1 MNHCLCLAL
10 PSFPFSLDL
19 HACPQQLIN
28 QTRLGPSFARSCS
41 ISSDK
46 DYPGISVLAQA
57 NGQVIELHDLSA
69 GHVLCKEQ
77 LENKEPRQKQVLEYE
92 GGSGTEGLKVAW
104 KLCVLVASGAFPH
117 SSSATALTQGFLLL
131 RADSTSALKNRSYW
145 WHSHVHL
152 SLMCAKVHSLSGNLY
167 PIHRLWLSKGVLTH
181 SKESPEHPTVT
192 MPGNCLCPFQ
202 E

>member
-1 MNHCLCLAL
+1 MPEAVAFLLIKIIQVSLFL
-10 PSFPFSLDL
+10 PKPMAKSLN
-19 HACPQQLIN
+19 CMICQL
-28 QTRLGPSFARSCS
+28 
-41 ISSDK
+41 D
-46 DYPGISVLAQA
+46 
-57 NGQVIELHDLSA
+57 
-69 GHVLCKEQ
+69 
-77 LENKEPRQKQVLEYE
+77 NKEPRQKQVLEYE

-152 SLMCAKVHSLSGNLY
+152 SLMCAKVHSPSGNLY